1 MRRYLVASLMAVIVG
16 STICTAA
23 TAHEGWFVRV
33 CPAKTEANRIH
44 LAFSGGRQ
52 GFNWSWIKGR
62 TPDETDL
69 PRRFRSVARVYMR
82 GSTASTPSNIQ
93 PQPMSVS
100 GSAII
105 SSSVWNST
113 ITRITRKAGMIRTI
127 ARVNAA

>member
-1 MRRYLVASLMAVIVG
+1 MRGYLVASLMAAIVG
-16 STICTAA
+16 STICTVA

-33 CPAKTEANRIH
+33 CPAKTEAIWRSPAADKGSAGPGLRAEHQTKPIS
-44 LAFSGGRQ
+44 LAAFVP
-52 GFNWSWIKGR
+52 W
-62 TPDETDL
+62 
-69 PRRFRSVARVYMR
+69 R
-82 GSTASTPSNIQ
+82 GSIFAAVR
-93 PQPMSVS
+93 PQRQAIYNLTPMSVS